1 MAPAHITLSANS
13 LSRRFGAQL
22 AVDNLSLSLQRG
34 EVLGLLGH
42 NGAGKS
48 TTLKMLTGCLRPDSG
63 HVQLC
68 GHDLQHASR
77 QAKRHLG
84 YLPETPPLHPEL
96 RVADFLTFAARLHG
110 LSADAARN
118 AVRETSQHCGLE
130 SVQRKVIA
138 TLSKGYQQRI
148 GIAQAIVHNPEVI
161 ILDEPTVGLDPAQI
175 RDIRQL
181 IRELGQHASVM
192 LSTHL
197 LSEVESVCNRVEILQ
212 RGRLIYSDS
221 SAGMQ
226 QRQQASGFILTLH
239 QPPSLEVL
247 RAVAGV
253 TEVTALDAHSFRI
266 RHTPEHNPS
275 GELLNLAAAQGWQVE
290 QLTPLR
296 TSLEEVFVRLT
307 SGENA

>member
-1 MAPAHITLSANS
+1 MSSSEITLSAEQ
-13 LSRRFGAQL
+13 LSCRFGNQL
-22 AVDNLSLSLQRG
+22 AVDNLSLTLRRG

-63 HVQLC
+63 RVQLC
-68 GHDLQHASR
+68 GHDLQQNSR

-84 YLPETPPLHPEL
+84 YLPEIPPLYPEL
-96 RVADFLTFAARLHG
+96 RVADFLTFVARLHG
-110 LSADAARN
+110 LNADAARS
-118 AVRETSQHCGLE
+118 AVQETSQRCGLE
-130 SVQRKVIA
+130 SVQRKLIA

-226 QRQQASGFILTLH
+226 QRQQTSGFVLTLH
-239 QPPSLEVL
+239 QPPALEVL
-247 RAVAGV
+247 RAVPGV
-253 TEVTALDAHSFRI
+253 TGVEALDAHSFRI
-266 RHTPEHNPS
+266 LHAPEHNPS

-307 SGENA
+307 SGEAA